1 MTEDERVDD
10 MMRDVRRL
18 EIRARRLASESFSGE
33 YHSSFKGSGLDF
45 DEFREYQP
53 GDEIRFI
60 DWNVT
65 ARMQEPYIR
74 KFREERELS
83 VIIVVDISGST
94 DYGSDHL
101 SKRERAAELT
111 ALLGFSARYNGDKVG
126 LLLFSGDTELYLP
139 PRKGGRNVIRSIREV
154 LTTQPNH
161 PGTSVIRACEFL
173 NKTLKRKALI
183 FFLSDFIDWGF
194 EKTFGSLAGQHDVV
208 ALSLI
213 DPLEKEIPNIGKIQ
227 FKDPETGQ
235 TTVVNTAN
243 ASARMG
249 LSKLSRRYREG
260 LDAFFKK
267 HGIDHAELSTTED
280 YLADLHQLF
289 SRRSKRQH

>member
-1 MTEDERVDD
+1 MTEDERVEE
-10 MMRDVRRL
+10 MMAHVRRL
-18 EIRARRLASESFSGE
+18 EIRARRLATEAFSGE

-83 VIIVVDISGST
+83 VIIAVDISGST
-94 DYGSDHL
+94 NFGSHHL

-126 LLLFSGDTELYLP
+126 LLLFSNETELYLP
-139 PRKGGRNVIRSIREV
+139 PRKGGKNVIRAIREV
-154 LTTQPNH
+154 ITTQPKNS
-161 PGTSVIRACEFL
+161 GTSITNACEFL
-173 NKTLKRKALI
+173 HQTLKRKALVFMI
-183 FFLSDFIDWGF
+183 SDFIDWGF
-194 EKTFGSLAGQHDVV
+194 EKTLGSLARQHDLV
-208 ALSLI
+208 AFSLV
-213 DPLEKEIPNIGKIQ
+213 DPVEKNLPDIGKVQ
-227 FKDPETGQ
+227 FKDPESGH
-235 TTVVNTAN
+235 TTLVNTSSAN
-243 ASARMG
+243 ARMG
-249 LSKLSRRYREG
+249 MTKLSRRYREG
-260 LDAFFKK
+260 LEAFFKK
-267 HGIDHAELSTTED
+267 HGVDHAEISTTED

-289 SRRSKRQH
+289 SRRGKRTS

>member
-1 MTEDERVDD
+1 MTEDGRVEE
-10 MMRDVRRL
+10 MMAHVRRL
-18 EIRARRLASESFSGE
+18 EIRARRLAIETFSGE

-83 VIIVVDISGST
+83 VIIAVDISGST
-94 DYGSDHL
+94 DFGSHHL

-126 LLLFSGDTELYLP
+126 LLLFSNETELYLP
-139 PRKGGRNVIRSIREV
+139 PGKGGKNVIRAIREV
-154 LTTQPNH
+154 LTTKPKSS
-161 PGTSVIRACEFL
+161 GTSITNACEFL
-173 NKTLKRKALI
+173 HQTLKRKALVFMI
-183 FFLSDFIDWGF
+183 SDFIDWGF
-194 EKTFGSLAGQHDVV
+194 EKTLGSLARQHDLV
-208 ALSLI
+208 AFSLV
-213 DPLEKEIPNIGKIQ
+213 DPVEKNLPDVGKVQ
-227 FKDPETGQ
+227 FKDPESGH
-235 TTVVNTAN
+235 TTLVNTSSAN
-243 ASARMG
+243 ARMG
-249 LSKLSRRYREG
+249 MTKLSRRYREG

-267 HGIDHAELSTTED
+267 HGIDHAEVSTTED

-289 SRRSKRQH
+289 ARRGKRKS

>member
-1 MTEDERVDD
+1 MTEDERVEE
-10 MMRDVRRL
+10 MMAHVRRL
-18 EIRARRLASESFSGE
+18 EIRARRLATETFSGE

-83 VIIVVDISGST
+83 VIIAVDISGST
-94 DYGSDHL
+94 DFGSHHL

-126 LLLFSGDTELYLP
+126 LLLFSSETELYLP
-139 PRKGGRNVIRSIREV
+139 PRKGGKNVIRAIREV
-154 LTTQPNH
+154 ITTKPKSS
-161 PGTSVIRACEFL
+161 GTSITNACDFL
-173 NKTLKRKALI
+173 HQTLKRKALVFMI
-183 FFLSDFIDWGF
+183 SDFIDWGF
-194 EKTFGSLAGQHDVV
+194 EKTLGSLARQHDLV
-208 ALSLI
+208 AFSLV
-213 DPLEKEIPNIGKIQ
+213 DPVEKDLPDVGKVQ
-227 FKDPETGQ
+227 FKDPESGHATL
-235 TTVVNTAN
+235 VNTSSAN
-243 ASARMG
+243 ARMG
-249 LSKLSRRYREG
+249 MTKLSRRYREG
-260 LDAFFKK
+260 LEAFFKK
-267 HGIDHAELSTTED
+267 HGVDHAEISTTED

-289 SRRSKRQH
+289 ARRGKRTS